1 MSEIKWIKLSVGLF
15 DNKKIEVIETLPE
28 ADTLIVIWLK
38 LLTMAGKSNAGGSI
52 MLTDTIP
59 YTEDQLIS
67 LMNRPITTV
76 RAAFNLFKQY
86 GMIEIWEDGR
96 VYLSSWE
103 KHQNVDG
110 MERIRE
116 LDRNRKRKQREKQRA
131 LLLQESGNSHVT
143 VTGQVTESDVT
154 NRDSHATDI
163 DIDIDIEKDNT
174 LSHQKY
180 DEGNV
185 YFQMALYFHRK
196 VMEHAEAN
204 KVAHLI
210 RKPNMQNW
218 SDDFRKIIELDKRDT
233 KELQT
238 VIDWCTTN
246 SFWSSVV
253 LSPKKLREKYTELG
267 LQMKRKPSSNTA
279 NRTDANKDLLRRR
292 MEEVQNESE
301 GDTSNPFLALNGVPD
316 GNPNG

>member
-131 LLLQESGNSHVT
+131 LLLQENGNSHVT
-143 VTGQVTESDVT
+143 VTGQVAESSVT
-154 NRDSHATDI
+154 IRDSHATDI
-163 DIDIDIEKDNT
+163 DIDIDKEKEIKHIVD
-174 LSHQKY
+174 S
-180 DEGNV
+180 DECNNAFEQFWSLYPSKTGKKP
-185 YFQMALYFHRK
+185 ALRK
-196 VMEHAEAN
+196 WVSLW
-204 KVAHLI
+204 K
-210 RKPNMQNW
+210 
-218 SDDFRKIIELDKRDT
+218 DKQIDM
-233 KELQT
+233 QT
-238 VIDWCTTN
+238 VIEGTKRYIEYVEHRRSTGFQLQYKNGSTFVSQECWNDEYQIPEVDHGTT
-246 SFWSSVV
+246 
-253 LSPKKLREKYTELG
+253 G
-267 LQMKRKPSSNTA
+267 
-279 NRTDANKDLLRRR
+279 
-292 MEEVQNESE
+292 ESAE
-301 GDTSNPFLALNGVPD
+301 GAYPGIDFGF
-316 GNPNG
+316 